1 MNKRQAKRMAARM
14 VAGLIRNH
22 VGTGGLPTAGV
33 DEDVLPHFSE
43 ADFDRLR
50 AAVLEIEDEM
60 DARGG
65 GHPDAN
71 DTNWFDPNL

>member
-14 VAGLIRNH
+14 VAGLIRNY
-22 VGTGGLPTAGV
+22 VGSGGLHMA
-33 DEDVLPHFSE
+33 DEGALSHFSM

-50 AAVLEIEDEM
+50 AAVDEIETEM

-71 DTNWFDPNL
+71 DTNWFDPRF

>member
-14 VAGLIRNH
+14 VAGLIRNY
-22 VGTGGLPTAGV
+22 VGAGGLPMASV
-33 DEDVLPHFSE
+33 DESVLSHFSV
-43 ADFDRLR
+43 ADSDRLR
-50 AAVLEIEDEM
+50 AAVYEIEAEM

-65 GHPDAN
+65 NHPDAN

>member
-14 VAGLIRNH
+14 VAGLIRNY
-22 VGTGGLPTAGV
+22 VGSGGLHMSGEGV
-33 DEDVLPHFSE
+33 LSHFSE

-50 AAVLEIEDEM
+50 AAVYELEAEM

-65 GHPDAN
+65 SHPDAN